1 MNDKLIISIISILL
15 IFFVATDLA
24 STLTSSI
31 IYFFKSITRAT
42 SDSI

>member
-15 IFFVATDLA
+15 IFFVATDFA

-31 IYFFKSITRAT
+31 IYFLKSITRAT
-42 SDSI
+42 ANSI